1 MFNPFITITSIASG
15 AMLWPATVAAN
26 VAFYVAFG
34 YAIHKLRPRK
44 TKSSRRNWVIQ
55 RARSVKVG

>member
-1 MFNPFITITSIASG
+1 MFNPFIIVTSIASG

-34 YAIHKLRPRK
+34 YATHKL
-44 TKSSRRNWVIQ
+44 W
-55 RARSVKVG
+55 RSVKAS